1 MDNEFPGDA
10 GFVCD
15 KLPTTAALSTR
26 EKGLRRY
33 LHWDGT
39 LYMPQLLPPY
49 HRFIDD
55 KKSFIDM

>member
-26 EKGLRRY
+26 EKVC
-33 LHWDGT
+33 DAICTGT
-39 LYMPQLLPPY
+39 VPSICHSYFRL
-49 HRFIDD
+49 ITG
-55 KKSFIDM
+55 S